1 MLLVFGLNLLAMTA
15 LCLAL
20 SRHHRDLFG
29 AAPSDRRVLVLRSV
43 ALLDGALALAYCIH
57 LLGVENG
64 IIYWMCLLMLAGG
77 LLVALLAYRPRWTLP
92 TAAGM
97 PLLGGVLAVVG

>member
-1 MLLVFGLNLLAMTA
+1 MLLVFGLNLLALTA

-29 AAPSDRRVLVLRSV
+29 SAPSGRRVLILRSV
-43 ALLDGALALAYCIH
+43 ALLDGGLALAYCIH
-57 LLGVENG
+57 RLGVENG
-64 IIYWMCLLMLAGG
+64 IVYWFCLLMLAGS
-77 LLVALLAYRPRWTLP
+77 LLVALLAWRPRWTLP

-97 PLLGGVLAVVG
+97 PLLGGVVAVFA